1 MHIKMMYNITIYK
14 NVFQYQRAKF
24 NREKLPFLLHQL
36 MGFPSDS
43 VKNPPAMQETWVQ
56 SLGQEDPLEQKMAPH
71 SGILAWKIP
80 WIEESGG
87 LQSTGL
93 QRVGHD

>member
-1 MHIKMMYNITIYK
+1 MMYNITIYK

-43 VKNPPAMQETWVQ
+43 VNNPPAKQETCVQ
-56 SLGQEDPLEQKMAPH
+56 SMGQEDPLE
-71 SGILAWKIP
+71 
-80 WIEESGG
+80 
-87 LQSTGL
+87 
-93 QRVGHD
+93 